1 MGEATQRARAYGEA
15 KAGLFAGLADPQSHA
30 VATAAIQLFERF
42 VLPNRYTGGCYLTT
56 MFLHRYLADERGI
69 ITVPVVGYVNDGT
82 DDIMISHAWNEYQG
96 RKVDITLNL
105 VDPQISL
112 SGDLLV
118 LDHALRPGR
127 AVYSYHAAL
136 NAAGE
141 AANAAIESG
150 GGFPAQLLRHKQAEH
165 EGIVAKMAQPAL
177 MVQHQALAPPGL
189 RYADMRAHL
198 D

>member
-1 MGEATQRARAYGEA
+1 MGEATQRARAYAEA
-15 KAGLFAGLADPQSHA
+15 KAELLEALTDPESQA

-56 MFLHRYLADERGI
+56 MFLHRYLADECGI
-69 ITVPVVGYVNDGT
+69 TTVPVVGYVNDGT
-82 DDIMISHAWNEYQG
+82 DDIMISHAWNEHQG
-96 RKVDITLNL
+96 RKVDVTLNL

-141 AANAAIESG
+141 AANAAITNG

-165 EGIVAKMAQPAL
+165 EEMMAKMVQPAL
-177 MVQHQALAPPGL
+177 MDQHQALAPPGL
-189 RYADMRAHL
+189 RYADMRASL
-198 D
+198 A